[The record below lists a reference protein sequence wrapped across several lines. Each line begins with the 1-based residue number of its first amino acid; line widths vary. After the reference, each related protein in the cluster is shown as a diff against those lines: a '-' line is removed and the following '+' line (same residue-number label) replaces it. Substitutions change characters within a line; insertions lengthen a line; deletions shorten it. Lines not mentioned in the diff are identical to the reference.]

1 MPLNFSPQLISIVV
15 QCTTSTRP
23 WYIGSKSDR
32 NRKAEQ
38 AMRPGPVR
46 PSYSRPGQPSRDQSR
61 AEQTNCRPGH
71 SRKLLLPLSSSPLSL
86 SLAQHL
92 SSCRFGQQLRDQFVL
107 DGGYHK
113 FKHDRQWSEW
123 EGPSCFGRF
132 FFLLLLCHVYYT
144 RPWKT
149 WNGGGIFSRISNGI
163 FIDFLW
169 VFLSSTSRVAAMVW
183 QHLMVLSEFVE

>member
-38 AMRPGPVR
+38 AMRPGTA
-46 PSYSRPGQPSRDQSR
+46 SPGETR
-61 AEQTNCRPGH
+61 AEQTNCRPGY
-71 SRKLLLPLSSSPLSL
+71 SRKLLLPLSSSLPL

-113 FKHDRQWSEW
+113 FKHDRQWIEW

-132 FFLLLLCHVYYT
+132 LLLCHVYYT

-149 WNGGGIFSRISNGI
+149 WSGGN
-163 FIDFLW
+163 FLENFKW
-169 VFLSSTSRVAAMVW
+169 YFYWFFMGFL
-183 QHLMVLSEFVE
+183 